1 MNCLDK
7 IYTPQLKKIHTGK
20 VRDSFRIN
28 EKKRM
33 IVVTDRISCFDKVL
47 KSTIPNKGAVLNG
60 ISNFWFEKTKNIVD
74 NHSIEV
80 IDPNINLVKEA
91 EPIRVEM
98 IVRGY
103 LTGSMW
109 RGYQQGKRSFS
120 SVIVPDGLSRNQ
132 KFNKPILTPTTKEKS
147 DREITPEDIIKEG
160 WAERRVY
167 DEMTRISMQLFEL
180 GTKILNEKGIILVD
194 TKYEFGLLG
203 DKVILIDEIH
213 TPDSSRFWSKEAYEK
228 DPQNVEQIDK
238 EFVRQWLLKNKK
250 DGDYPDIL
258 PPEIIEETSKRYLEI
273 FKIVTGKKL
282 DTEIDIRHRIYK
294 NLVQNRIIKDGYVI
308 IIMGSPSDLEH
319 CKKIKSHLDKYEIFV
334 DMRVISAHKNGE
346 RIPELAEVY
355 NNSIEPGSLI
365 AVAGRSNGLGG
376 ALAANL
382 AIPVINCPPFKD
394 KIDMMVN
401 INSSLIMPS
410 NTPAMTV
417 IDVSSASL
425 AALRSLNIRRLK
437 DVFMKEI
444 SKIKRSLI
452 EADDE
457 IRKN

>member
-20 VRDSFRIN
+20 VRDSYQIN

-91 EPIRVEM
+91 VPIRVEM
-98 IVRGY
+98 VVRGY

-109 RGYQQGKRSFS
+109 RGYQKGKREFS
-120 SVIVPDGLSRNQ
+120 GIEVPDGLSRNQ
-132 KFNKPILTPTTKEKS
+132 KFNKPIITPTTKEKS
-147 DREITPEDIIKEG
+147 DREITPEEIVKEG
-160 WAERRVY
+160 WAEKRIY
-167 DEMTRISMQLFEL
+167 DEMTKISLKLFEL
-180 GTKILNEKGIILVD
+180 GTEILAEKGIILVD

-213 TPDSSRFWSKEAYEK
+213 TPDSSRFWSKEAYKK
-228 DPQNVEQIDK
+228 DSQNVEQIDK
-238 EFVRQWLLKNKK
+238 EFVRQWLIKNKK

-258 PPEIIEETSKRYLEI
+258 PLEIIEETSKRYLEI

-282 DTEIDIRHRIYK
+282 DSEIDIRHRIHK
-294 NLVQNRIIKDGYVI
+294 NLVQNGIIKDGYVI
-308 IIMGSPSDLEH
+308 IIMGSPVDLEH
-319 CKKIKSHLDKYEIFV
+319 CKKIKSHLDKYDIFV

-346 RIPELAEVY
+346 RIPKLAETY
-355 NNSIEPGSLI
+355 NNSIEPGSVI

-401 INSSLIMPS
+401 INSSLMMPS
-410 NTPAMTV
+410 KTPAMTV
-417 IDVSSASL
+417 IDVSSAAL
-425 AALRSLNIRRLK
+425 AALRSLNLKRLK
-437 DVFMKEI
+437 DIFTKEI
-444 SKIKRSLI
+444 YEIKKSLLK
-452 EADDE
+452 ADKD
-457 IRKN
+457 IKNN

>member
-7 IYTPQLKKIHTGK
+7 IYTPQVKKIHSGK

-308 IIMGSPSDLEH
+308 IIMGSSSDLEH
-319 CKKIKSHLDKYEIFV
+319 CKKIKSHLDKYDVFI
-334 DMRVISAHKNGE
+334 DLRVVSAHKNGE
-346 RIPELAEVY
+346 RIPELAEIY
-355 NNSIEPGSLI
+355 NNSLEPGCVI

-401 INSSLIMPS
+401 INSSLMMPS
-410 NTPAMTV
+410 KTPAMTV
-417 IDVSSASL
+417 IDVSSAAL
-425 AALRSLNIRRLK
+425 AALRSLNLKRLK
-437 DVFMKEI
+437 DIFTKEI
-444 SKIKRSLI
+444 YEIKKSLLK
-452 EADDE
+452 ADKD
-457 IRKN
+457 IKNN